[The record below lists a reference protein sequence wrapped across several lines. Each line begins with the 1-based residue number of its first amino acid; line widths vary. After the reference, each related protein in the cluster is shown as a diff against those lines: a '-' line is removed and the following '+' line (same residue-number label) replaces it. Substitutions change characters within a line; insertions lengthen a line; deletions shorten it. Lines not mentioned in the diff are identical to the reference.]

1 MGVDFAAAAARYLEY
16 LRVER
21 NCSEHTLRN
30 YASDLEQ
37 FGAFLRAQGAA
48 ATEPA
53 LDALT
58 HLDIRSFLG
67 ELYAARLKSASI
79 ARKLAT
85 LRSLFRFLAREGLV
99 RDNPARLVSSPKLPK
114 TLPTV
119 PTAEEVNC
127 FLNAIVGAG
136 LGARPSGVGA
146 GPRARPLKN
155 EWQAYRDSAIL
166 EMLYGCGIR
175 VGELVA
181 LDLDHVDRRGG
192 LARVRGKGKKERLA
206 PLGSKAD
213 AALQQYLAVRP
224 SVVPVADSDGRSN
237 RDDSRAL
244 FVNRRGGRLTAR
256 SVARIVKRYAM
267 LLGADT
273 GLHPHSFRHA
283 FATHLLSDGAD
294 LRAIQELLGHAR
306 LSTTQKYTHTSI
318 KQLMEVYD
326 RAHPKA

>member
-1 MGVDFAAAAARYLEY
+1 MDLAAAAARYLEY

-21 NCSEHTLRN
+21 NCSAHTLRN

-37 FGAFLRAQGAA
+37 FGAFLRAQPEG
-48 ATEPA
+48 EPG
-53 LDALT
+53 LGTLT
-58 HLDIRSFLG
+58 HLDIRAFLG

-119 PTAEEVNC
+119 PTAEEVNY
-127 FLNAIVGAG
+127 FLNAIPDAKT
-136 LGARPSGVGA
+136 VGA
-146 GPRARPLKN
+146 GPRARPSKN
-155 EWQAYRDSAIL
+155 EWQAHRDRGML

-175 VGELVA
+175 VGELVS
-181 LDLDHVDRRGG
+181 LDVDHVDRRGG
-192 LARVRGKGKKERLA
+192 LVRVRGKGKKERLV
-206 PLGSKAD
+206 PLGSNAD
-213 AALQQYLAVRP
+213 AALQEYLAGRP
-224 SVVPVADSDGRSN
+224 ALPVADSRG

-244 FVNRRGGRLTAR
+244 FLNRRGGRLTVR
-256 SVARIVKRYAM
+256 SVARTVKRYAM

-306 LSTTQKYTHTSI
+306 LSTTQKYTHTNI

>member
-1 MGVDFAAAAARYLEY
+1 MDFASAAARYLEY

-37 FGAFLRAQGAA
+37 FAAFLRAQPDGQ
-48 ATEPA
+48 PA
-53 LDALT
+53 LEKLT
-58 HLDIRSFLG
+58 HLDIRAFLG
-67 ELYAARLKSASI
+67 ELYAARLKSTSI

-85 LRSLFRFLAREGLV
+85 LRSLFRFLGREGLV

-119 PTAEEVNC
+119 PTAEEVNR
-127 FLNAIVGAG
+127 FLDALA
-136 LGARPSGVGA
+136 AGA
-146 GPRARPLKN
+146 GPCARPQLG
-155 EWQAYRDSAIL
+155 EFPLVRDGAIL
-166 EMLYGCGIR
+166 ELLYGCGIR
-175 VGELVA
+175 VGELVT
-181 LDLDHVDRRGG
+181 LDLNHVDLREG
-192 LARVRGKGKKERLA
+192 LVRVRGKGRKERLV
-206 PLGSKAD
+206 PLGSKAAD
-213 AALQQYLAVRP
+213 ALERYLGVRAAAVAP
-224 SVVPVADSDGRSN
+224 DGSGDPAAVFLNRS
-237 RDDSRAL
+237 
-244 FVNRRGGRLTAR
+244 GGRLTAR
-256 SVARIVKRYAM
+256 SVARIVKRCAL

-306 LSTTQKYTHTSI
+306 LSTTQKYTHTNI

-326 RAHPKA
+326 RTHPKA

>member
-1 MGVDFAAAAARYLEY
+1 MDFASAVTRYLEY

-37 FGAFLRAQGAA
+37 FGAFLRAQPDG
-48 ATEPA
+48 EPP
-53 LDALT
+53 LEKLT
-58 HLDIRSFLG
+58 HLDIRAFLG

-79 ARKLAT
+79 ARKLAA
-85 LRSLFRFLAREGLV
+85 LRSLFRFLGREGLL

-114 TLPTV
+114 TLPVV
-119 PTAEEVNC
+119 PSAEEVNR
-127 FLNAIVGAG
+127 FLDAMKEPVGAG
-136 LGARPSGVGA
+136 RRA
-146 GPRARPLKN
+146 GPARGRTRHVGSSEPVFQL
-155 EWQAYRDSAIL
+155 ARDRAIL
-166 EMLYGCGIR
+166 ELLYGSGLR

-181 LDLDHVDRRGG
+181 LDVNHVDLRGG
-192 LARVRGKGKKERLA
+192 LARVRGKGRKERLV
-206 PLGSKAD
+206 PLGSKAA
-213 AALQQYLAVRP
+213 AALEQYLGERTII
-224 SVVPVADSDGRSN
+224 VPADGSGDPA
-237 RDDSRAL
+237 AL
-244 FVNRRGGRLTAR
+244 FLNRSGRRLTAR
-256 SVARIVKRYAM
+256 SVARLVKHYAL

-306 LSTTQKYTHTSI
+306 LSTTQKYTHTNI

-326 RAHPKA
+326 RTHPKA